1 MKNITTAVLC
11 SLFLFFSVYS
21 FGQILNES
29 ASWPNGNWT
38 ISGTY
43 NGTGLLSNPTTDGTT
58 LTWDDDG
65 AGSTSDDDLQ
75 VTSPTIDLTS
85 ASVGGETWITIN
97 GEYVYNELGD
107 ILLIETYD
115 ADSMSWS
122 VLETFV
128 ENSTSFS
135 DYQSCSSTVAYTTP
149 VLDISGFSTNQ
160 LSGFKYRINYDDQD
174 GWRWGWCLTSPTITS
189 QAPPSCIDPS
199 DLTATATSLS
209 EATLSWTGHS
219 SATGYEVVVQEAGT
233 GTPTSSGV
241 AVSSTSYNA
250 TGLEENT
257 SYEFYV
263 LADCGT
269 NGLSS
274 WVGPYEF
281 YMGYCDSVPSSND
294 GDGITSIILGSTTF
308 TSAGDVTYEDFT
320 DPIVDVSQ
328 AIETNLQITF
338 ATGFDYDTNV
348 WIDFNGDLVYDNV
361 SELVFDGESTND
373 NPTTL
378 DASFTVP
385 NGTPLGIYNLRI
397 GTADSGQFTPNPCYN
412 GSWGVTVDMK
422 INITEP
428 PSCVPPSDLTTTATS
443 SSTASLSWTGDTG
456 AIGYEVVVQE
466 AGTGT
471 PTSSGVAVGST
482 SYVATGLAPN
492 TDYEFFVLTD
502 CGTTTGSSTWAGPFY
517 FTTLCD
523 AISTI
528 PYYEGFN
535 SDSTTQNCWTVLNEN
550 GDSDEWNMDYT
561 FNPFEGDEVAIM
573 NTDFNSGSN
582 DDWLISPGLVLTGN
596 ERLKFHQRVQSS
608 FEPNDFEVLLST
620 TGMAPAD
627 FTNVI
632 SPLADYDNTDYIE
645 YVFDLSAYSGT
656 SYIAFHV
663 PSGGLDG
670 WRLYIDNFI
679 VETIPACGYP
689 SGLNITN
696 ITGTTADFDWVAQ
709 NGNESWEYVI
719 VPNGDP
725 APTGAGVFTT
735 VNSTTFTGLDFLT
748 TYDVY
753 VRAYCGIDDGYSIWS
768 GPETFTT
775 TQQTNYAVDCA
786 SGQPVNIEYCYTNN
800 DTTFWV
806 FTSTDGFPLKITF
819 NAGTIEGGYD
829 DISVFDGTDNT
840 GTLLFNNNDA
850 DLEDLSG
857 VVVEST
863 SSSIY
868 IEVDSDGSVGCSSST
883 TYTPWDFDVTCK
895 TCITQTVEFDIVGS
909 CEPNQEFYVE
919 ANITDMGGAVN
930 LELTDNQGS
939 AAQTASV
946 ASVLT
951 FGPYAA
957 DTQVVISVLNTDDT
971 SCLVESDTLTFLCP
985 PPPNECSIIYAG
997 EDTTFCSDNDP
1008 ATELTA
1014 YYHITGQDTT
1024 SYEITV
1030 QQNCP
1035 TPSLVGGIPT
1045 SLDIDDEWSEV
1056 IDLGFEFCFFGDTY
1070 SQILIGSN
1078 GVLSFELD
1086 NAGEGNGYSLNT
1098 GDTLPNGS
1106 NSTIYEANIFGVGHD
1121 IDPSEGGE
1129 INYVILGSAPS
1140 RQFVVNYNEVWH
1152 FGTNCNQ
1159 YVSTS
1164 QIILYE
1170 SSNTIDINIF
1180 DKPICTDWNDGLA
1193 VVGIQNIDDTIAFT
1207 PPDRNTG
1214 AWETTNEFWRFT
1226 PSVGDANYT
1235 FGWYDGDTL
1244 VGTDDTITVYPEE
1257 TTTYTAAVTYN
1268 LCSGETQT
1276 VTDTVLVEITPTPIP
1291 VAVENNVFICEGEE
1305 VVLEVNVDPSQ
1316 ESPDLIYYWTYD
1328 NVDVQFGPEN
1338 TFVFEEGSTQFGEYL
1353 VTAYNEVTMCFAST
1367 TINVSPGVVPDLEDG
1382 TSFDKCAN
1390 GEVVL
1395 SVNIT
1400 SDPDMTGTYSYAWY
1414 IDNELMDED
1423 TTGTFVHD
1431 EDMTNGP
1438 VVVVVTDLSSMCAS
1452 ETVIEVIYYQ
1462 NQNCVDIPQGI
1473 SPNGDGLNDCLLLD
1487 HLEAQEDIIKA
1498 EIFNRYGAKVF
1509 ELNDYVDHWCG
1520 QDGNNNSSNELL
1532 PVGTYFYVI
1541 QYASGREPTISWI
1554 YLNY

>member
-43 NGTGLLSNPTTDGTT
+43 NAAGLLSNPTTDGTT

-65 AGSTSDDDLQ
+65 AGNTSDDDLQ
-75 VTSPTIDLTS
+75 VTSPIIDLTS
-85 ASVGGETWITIN
+85 ASAGGETWITIN
-97 GEYVYNELGD
+97 GEYVYNDYGD

-115 ADSMSWS
+115 ADTMTWS
-122 VLETFV
+122 TLETLV
-128 ENSTSFS
+128 ANSTSTS
-135 DYQSCSSTVAYTTP
+135 DYENCASTLAYTTP

-160 LSGFKYRINYDDQD
+160 LSGFKYRISYDDQD
-174 GWRWGWCLTSPTITS
+174 GWAWGWCLTSPTITS
-189 QAPPSCIDPS
+189 EAPPTCIDPS

-241 AVSSTSYNA
+241 AVGSNSYNA

-428 PSCVPPSDLTTTATS
+428 PSCVPPSDLTTTVTS

-471 PTSSGVAVGST
+471 PTSSGVAVGSN

-492 TDYEFFVLTD
+492 TDYEFFVLAD
-502 CGTTTGSSTWAGPFY
+502 CGATTGSSTWAGPFY
-517 FTTLCD
+517 FTTQCD

-561 FNPFEGDEVAIM
+561 TNEFEGDEVAMI

-620 TGMAPAD
+620 TGIAPAD

-645 YVFDLSAYSGT
+645 YVFDLSAYSGL

-663 PSGGLDG
+663 PDGGLDG

-689 SGLNITN
+689 SGLNISN

-719 VPNGDP
+719 VPTGDP
-725 APTGAGVFTT
+725 APTDTGVFTAI
-735 VNSTTFTGLDFLT
+735 NSTTFTGLDFLT

-753 VRAYCGIDDGYSIWS
+753 VRAYCGTDDGYSIWS

-775 TQQTNYAVDCA
+775 TQQTNYTVDCA

-806 FTSTDGFPLKITF
+806 FTSTDGFPLEITF
-819 NAGTIEGGYD
+819 NAGTIEGGFD
-829 DISVFDGTDNT
+829 DISIYDGTDNS

-850 DLEDLSG
+850 NLDDLTG

-863 SSSIY
+863 STSIY

-895 TCITQTVEFDIVGS
+895 TCITQTVEFDIVGN
-909 CEPNQEFYVE
+909 CEPSQEFYIE
-919 ANITDMGGAVN
+919 ANITDMGSAMN

-939 AAQTASV
+939 AAQTATA
-946 ASVLT
+946 ASVVT

-985 PPPNECSIIYAG
+985 PPPNECSIVYAG

-1014 YYHITGQDTT
+1014 YYHIAGQDTT

-1035 TPSLVGGIPT
+1035 MPSLVGGIPT
-1045 SLDIDDEWSEV
+1045 SLDIDDEWSEA

-1140 RQFVVNYNEVWH
+1140 RQFVVNFNEVWH
-1152 FGTNCNQ
+1152 FGTSCNQ
-1159 YVSTS
+1159 YTSTS

-1180 DKPICTDWNDGLA
+1180 DKPLCTDWNDGLA

-1214 AWETTNEFWRFT
+1214 VWETTNEFWRFS

-1244 VGTDDTITVYPEE
+1244 LGTDDTITVYPEE

-1268 LCSGETQT
+1268 LCNGETQT

-1291 VAVENNVFICEGEE
+1291 VAVENDVFICEGEE

-1316 ESPDLIYYWTYD
+1316 ESPDLIYYWTYN

-1338 TFVFEEGSTQFGEYL
+1338 TFVFEEGSQQFGEYL
-1353 VTAYNEVTMCFAST
+1353 VTAYNEVTLCFAST
-1367 TINVSPGVVPDLEDG
+1367 TITVSQGVIPDLEDG

-1390 GEVVL
+1390 GEVEL

-1400 SDPDMTGTYSYAWY
+1400 SDPDMTGTYGYAWY
-1414 IDNELMDED
+1414 IDNELMEEN

-1452 ETVIEVIYYQ
+1452 ETVIDVNYYQ

-1498 EIFNRYGAKVF
+1498 EIYNRYGVKVF
-1509 ELNDYVDHWCG
+1509 ELNDYMDNWCG